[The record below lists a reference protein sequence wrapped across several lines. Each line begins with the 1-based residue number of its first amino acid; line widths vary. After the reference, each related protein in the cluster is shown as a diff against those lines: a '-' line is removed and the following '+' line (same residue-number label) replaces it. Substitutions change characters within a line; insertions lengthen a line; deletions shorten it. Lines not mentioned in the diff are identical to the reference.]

1 MGSTYNDTMSGA
13 GETLSSLSE
22 KSDTYFTADHHR
34 HDLEVSDCIAVARV
48 LIKESNFT
56 FDSRTF

>member
-34 HDLEVSDCIAVARV
+34 HDLEVSDCIGVAGV

-56 FDSRTF
+56 F